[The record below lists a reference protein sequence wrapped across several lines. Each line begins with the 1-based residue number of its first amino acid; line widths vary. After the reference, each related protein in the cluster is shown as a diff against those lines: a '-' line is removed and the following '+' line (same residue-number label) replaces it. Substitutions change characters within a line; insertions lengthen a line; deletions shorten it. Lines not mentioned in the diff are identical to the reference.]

1 MSAISFGTGRKQ
13 ICGVVN
19 HMRLFLFLFF
29 FQYELNFAET
39 KVLHHFFFPNL
50 TWEAGSMD
58 LILFAIQANLS
69 TILKASVSD

>member
-1 MSAISFGTGRKQ
+1 MSAISFGAGRKQ

-19 HMRLFLFLFF
+19 HMQLFYFYLF
-29 FQYELNFAET
+29 FQYKLKFAGR

-58 LILFAIQANLS
+58 LIFFAIQANLS